1 MPSKIK
7 ITIFCLFSILL
18 LQCGCTQDFPQ
29 QQYALTFSPTEIQ
42 SVEMKAQEIPLTI
55 SPSNDDLIHISY
67 SDRTG
72 TDQKLDIQTE
82 NGILTIVA
90 NGKAAT
96 KNINFALPPQSI
108 VKFHA
113 FNTDFS
119 LQNVSGTISVET
131 IDGDITALDLEGNF
145 VLRSGRGN
153 IDIANSQG
161 DISVF
166 GEHGDLTLDSTH
178 GDIDASNVIGIIQ
191 FTGQV
196 LEGDDIFL
204 ETDHGAVTATLL
216 DSDNAFLK
224 IWTANGS
231 VTCLLPQVETSS
243 ITCMRDLS
251 APVGKFQIKTV
262 WGAIRVDSG
271 R

>member
-1 MPSKIK
+1 MRYF
-7 ITIFCLFSILL
+7 TIPCIIATLSFL
-18 LQCGCTQDFPQ
+18 CGCQQILPQ
-29 QQYALTFSPTEIQ
+29 QPYSLSFPPAEVQ
-42 SVEMKAQEIPLTI
+42 SIDLKLKDVIIDIIPSEDAQ
-55 SPSNDDLIHISY
+55 IHISY
-67 SDRTG
+67 
-72 TDQKLDIQTE
+72 LDFAGEDKTIGISSEEDSLSISSKRDSYTE
-82 NGILTIVA
+82 SITIA
-90 NGKAAT
+90 LPADID
-96 KNINFALPPQSI
+96 INFN
-108 VKFHA
+108 A

-119 LQNVSGTISVET
+119 LQDVSGTISVET

-153 IDIANSQG
+153 INIANSQG

-166 GEHGDLTLDSTH
+166 GEHGDLTLDSMH
-178 GDIDASNVIGIIQ
+178 GDIDASNVIGTIQ

-243 ITCMRDLS
+243 ITCMRDPS
-251 APVGKFQIKTV
+251 TPVGKFQIKTV